1 MRNIDDEIHGNVAIF
16 QYLWEGE
23 EGEVKLAPHG
33 NAKKSNVPFTA
44 TKSSVKEKLERD
56 LARHQVRKA
65 IDLTDEDL
73 GCSIF
78 NAQSPAEHV
87 RSTHQGY
94 YTARKLRAKA
104 GTADKHKR
112 EWDELYTLMTAA
124 KDEDGDFIRSIV
136 NHPEPMC
143 VLATDFQLNGLAQSS
158 SDSTDFPPVS
168 IDPTFDNGPFNATP
182 VSFRNIVLERRRTGR
197 CPVFLGPMLIHQT
210 KTFG

>member
-1 MRNIDDEIHGNVAIF
+1 MKNFCRQISLMRNIDDEIHGNVAIF

-33 NAKKSNVPFTA
+33 NPKKSNVPFTA
-44 TKSSVKEKLERD
+44 TKSFVKEKLERD

-112 EWDELYTLMTAA
+112 EWDELYTPMTAA

-143 VLATDFQLNGLAQSS
+143 VLATDNLVPRARVTLVQRNGNEELWDKPFSITGFLFFRFNCAG
-158 SDSTDFPPVS
+158 VS
-168 IDPTFDNGPFNATP
+168 IFEKWSLCSTT
-182 VSFRNIVLERRRTGR
+182 R
-197 CPVFLGPMLIHQT
+197 
-210 KTFG
+210 